1 MTVTDF
7 DDDGV
12 DELFTADK
20 YVAPTEE
27 GGEALPAKGR
37 VYAYRDGAIQ
47 EIFSAD
53 ADNSITS
60 YSAVT
65 FGRLYPELSGIVLDG
80 VKADGSMTTQIFV
93 IDPVRGRLVNLP
105 SGVNSETYQNPFSR
119 PAAAPISLK
128 GHQRGRRC
136 GDSRHNA
143 SAWDSRLCHSGF
155 HQFSGGLERL

>member
-1 MTVTDF
+1 MSASGFERGRPVRRADRLGAAPGVTGRTAQVCAYLYDDAGDITEYTLGSYGEMTVTDF

-47 EIFSAD
+47 EIFLCGCGQFHHQLFSRHLWQ
-53 ADNSITS
+53 
-60 YSAVT
+60 AVS
-65 FGRLYPELSGIVLDG
+65 RAQRHRSDG

-93 IDPVRGRLVNLP
+93 IDPVRG
-105 SGVNSETYQNPFSR
+105 G
-119 PAAAPISLK
+119 
-128 GHQRGRRC
+128 
-136 GDSRHNA
+136 
-143 SAWDSRLCHSGF
+143 W
-155 HQFSGGLERL
+155 